1 MSQEKEIKSKKVKKD
16 ALGMGLDAI
25 LKSTLPPSYRREEE
39 KQRDTVQIE
48 PLRQIYDKELTINNI
63 IARRKGDLIEL
74 SMKLTEKGG
83 SIVSILSEALDSA
96 KKGNFDSLMNKDE
109 TNREAALCNERGLAL
124 FKNKKYIE
132 AIEEFKRGIA
142 LNNSMAELH
151 YHLAFVYDEI
161 EDYKS
166 AITEYSAAANLK
178 SDDAEIR
185 NNLAIAYY
193 NDNRI
198 EEALKELNDALR
210 INPDYKLAKENLLLM
225 KGS

>member
-1 MSQEKEIKSKKVKKD
+1 MSQEKEIKSKKAKKD

-25 LKSTLPPSYRREEE
+25 LKSTLPPSSRREQE
-39 KQRDTVQIE
+39 KQKDTAQIE
-48 PLRQIYDKELTINNI
+48 PPLQVYDKELTINNI
-63 IARRKGDLIEL
+63 TARRKGDLVEF
-74 SMKLTEKGG
+74 SMKLAEKRG

-96 KKGNFDSLMNKDE
+96 KKGVFDSLMSKDE
-109 TNREAALCNERGLAL
+109 INLEAAMCNERGLAL
-124 FKNKKYIE
+124 FKDKKYGE

-142 LNNSMAELH
+142 FDNSIADIH

-161 EDYKS
+161 EDYKN
-166 AITEYSAAANLK
+166 AAAEYSIAANLK
-178 SDDAEIR
+178 PDDAEIR

-198 EEALKELNDALR
+198 DEALKELNESLR
-210 INPDYKLAKENLLLM
+210 INPDYKLAKENLLLI